1 MAERAYIVEAV
12 RTAGGKRD
20 GRLSLWHPAD
30 LGAKVLDELVTRLD
44 MDPALVDD
52 VVFGCVDQ
60 VGAQSGNVARNAI
73 LSSSFPESVPG
84 TSVDRQCG
92 SSQQAIHF
100 AIQAVMS
107 GTQDIV
113 IGGGVEVMSMVPI
126 GAAVKDGYDAG
137 HGLPFDS
144 EGMKERY
151 PGVFFSQFTGAELV
165 ADKWNLSREDLD
177 KFALESHQKAA
188 HATESKYF
196 DREILPV
203 EGRNAEGMNDLVMAD
218 EGIRFDASLDKLAG
232 LNPVTE
238 GGVITAGNAS
248 QITDG
253 AAAVM
258 VCNVAGL
265 NKIQAN
271 PHQPRKDFN
280 DSKMEELVLSIKEKG
295 ILQPIAVR
303 ELKNGNYEIIAGERR
318 YRASKAIGLKS
329 IPAYILSVEDESE
342 IMEFALIENIQRDD
356 LNPIEESEA
365 YASLK
370 SKYNLSQKE
379 ISKKVGKSRSLIAN
393 SLRLLKLPSSIK
405 EDIKNN
411 KLSMGHAVSLLGLKS
426 KTQML
431 AIANR
436 IIKNKLSV
444 RNTEEIISKINS
456 NAPKSN

>member
-1 MAERAYIVEAV
+1 MAEKAYIVEAV

-30 LGAKVLDELVTRLD
+30 LGAKVLDELVKRLD

-126 GAAVKDGYDAG
+126 GAAVTDGYNAG

-144 EGMKERY
+144 EGMKARY

-203 EGRNAEGMNDLVMAD
+203 EGRNVEGMNDLVMAD

-258 VCNVAGL
+258 VCNDAGL
-265 NKIQAN
+265 KKIQAN
-271 PHQPRKDFN
+271 PRAEIVSISVVGDDPVF
-280 DSKMEELVLSIKEKG
+280 MLTGPIPASIK
-295 ILQPIAVR
+295 A
-303 ELKNGNYEIIAGERR
+303 LKSANLTIDDMDLYEVNEAFAPVPLAWAEDLKADRSKLNVNGGAMALGHPLGATGAKLMTTLLHEMERR
-318 YRASKAIGLKS
+318 ESTYGLQAICEG
-329 IPAYILSVEDESE
+329 
-342 IMEFALIENIQRDD
+342 
-356 LNPIEESEA
+356 
-365 YASLK
+365 
-370 SKYNLSQKE
+370 
-379 ISKKVGKSRSLIAN
+379 GGTAN
-393 SLRLLKLPSSIK
+393 
-405 EDIKNN
+405 
-411 KLSMGHAVSLLGLKS
+411 A
-426 KTQML
+426 T
-431 AIANR
+431 
-436 IIKNKLSV
+436 IIKRS
-444 RNTEEIISKINS
+444 E
-456 NAPKSN
+456 

>member
-1 MAERAYIVEAV
+1 MAEKAYIVEAV

-44 MDPALVDD
+44 MDPVLVDD

-196 DREILPV
+196 DQEILPV
-203 EGRNAEGMNDLVMAD
+203 EGRNSEGMKDLVMAD

-258 VCNVAGL
+258 VCNDAGL
-265 NKIQAN
+265 KKIQAS
-271 PHQPRKDFN
+271 PRAEIVSISVVGDDPVFMLTGPIPASIQALKTANLTIDDMDLYEVNEAFAPVPLAWA
-280 DSKMEELVLSIKEKG
+280 EELKADRSKLNV
-295 ILQPIAVR
+295 
-303 ELKNGNYEIIAGERR
+303 NGGAMALGHPLGATGAKLMTTLLHEMERR
-318 YRASKAIGLKS
+318 ESTYGLQAICEG
-329 IPAYILSVEDESE
+329 
-342 IMEFALIENIQRDD
+342 
-356 LNPIEESEA
+356 
-365 YASLK
+365 
-370 SKYNLSQKE
+370 
-379 ISKKVGKSRSLIAN
+379 GGTAN
-393 SLRLLKLPSSIK
+393 
-405 EDIKNN
+405 
-411 KLSMGHAVSLLGLKS
+411 A
-426 KTQML
+426 T
-431 AIANR
+431 
-436 IIKNKLSV
+436 IIK
-444 RNTEEIISKINS
+444 RI
-456 NAPKSN
+456 

>member
-1 MAERAYIVEAV
+1 MAEKAYIVEAV

-151 PGVFFSQFTGAELV
+151 PGVFSSQFTGAELV

-258 VCNVAGL
+258 VCNDAGL
-265 NKIQAN
+265 KKIQAN
-271 PHQPRKDFN
+271 PRAEIVSISVVGDDPVFMLTGPIPASIQALKTANLTIDDMDLYEVNEAFAPVPLAWAEDLKADR
-280 DSKMEELVLSIKEKG
+280 SKLNV
-295 ILQPIAVR
+295 
-303 ELKNGNYEIIAGERR
+303 NGGAMALGHPLGATGAKLMTTLLHEMERR
-318 YRASKAIGLKS
+318 ESTYGLQAICEG
-329 IPAYILSVEDESE
+329 
-342 IMEFALIENIQRDD
+342 
-356 LNPIEESEA
+356 
-365 YASLK
+365 
-370 SKYNLSQKE
+370 
-379 ISKKVGKSRSLIAN
+379 GGTAN
-393 SLRLLKLPSSIK
+393 
-405 EDIKNN
+405 
-411 KLSMGHAVSLLGLKS
+411 A
-426 KTQML
+426 T
-431 AIANR
+431 
-436 IIKNKLSV
+436 IIK
-444 RNTEEIISKINS
+444 RI
-456 NAPKSN
+456 

>member
-1 MAERAYIVEAV
+1 MAEKAYIVEAV

-44 MDPALVDD
+44 IDPVLVDD
-52 VVFGCVDQ
+52 VIFGCVDQ

-126 GAAVKDGYDAG
+126 GAAVTDGYNAG

-177 KFALESHQKAA
+177 KFALESHQKAT

-258 VCNVAGL
+258 ICNDAGL
-265 NKIQAN
+265 KKIQSNPRAEIVSISVVGDDPVFMLTGPIPASIQALKTAN
-271 PHQPRKDFN
+271 LTIDDIDLYEVNEAFAPVPLAWA
-280 DSKMEELVLSIKEKG
+280 S
-295 ILQPIAVR
+295 
-303 ELKNGNYEIIAGERR
+303 ELKADRSKLNVNGGAMALGHPLGATGAKLMTTLLYEMERR
-318 YRASKAIGLKS
+318 ESTYGLQAICEG
-329 IPAYILSVEDESE
+329 
-342 IMEFALIENIQRDD
+342 
-356 LNPIEESEA
+356 
-365 YASLK
+365 
-370 SKYNLSQKE
+370 
-379 ISKKVGKSRSLIAN
+379 GGTAN
-393 SLRLLKLPSSIK
+393 
-405 EDIKNN
+405 
-411 KLSMGHAVSLLGLKS
+411 A
-426 KTQML
+426 T
-431 AIANR
+431 
-436 IIKNKLSV
+436 IIKRL
-444 RNTEEIISKINS
+444 
-456 NAPKSN
+456 

>member
-1 MAERAYIVEAV
+1 MAEKAYIVEAV

-20 GRLSLWHPAD
+20 GKLSLWHPAD
-30 LGAKVLDELVTRLD
+30 LGAKILDELVTRLD
-44 MDPALVDD
+44 IDPSMVDD
-52 VVFGCVDQ
+52 VIFGCVDQ
-60 VGAQSGNVARNAI
+60 VGAQSGNIARNAV

-126 GAAVKDGYDAG
+126 GAAVTDGYNAG

-144 EGMKERY
+144 DGMKARY

-188 HATESKYF
+188 QATESKFF
-196 DREILPV
+196 DKEILPI
-203 EGRNAEGMNDLVMAD
+203 EGKNAEGINDLVMAD

-232 LNPVTE
+232 LKTVTE

-258 VCNVAGL
+258 ICNDAGL
-265 NKIQAN
+265 KKIQSS
-271 PHQPRKDFN
+271 PRAEVVSISVVGDDPVF
-280 DSKMEELVLSIKEKG
+280 MLTGPIPASIKALETANLT
-295 ILQPIAVR
+295 IDDMDLYEVNEAFAPVPLAWALELQADRSKLNV
-303 ELKNGNYEIIAGERR
+303 NGGAMALGHPLGATGAKLMTTLLHEMERR
-318 YRASKAIGLKS
+318 ESTFGLQAICEG
-329 IPAYILSVEDESE
+329 
-342 IMEFALIENIQRDD
+342 
-356 LNPIEESEA
+356 
-365 YASLK
+365 
-370 SKYNLSQKE
+370 
-379 ISKKVGKSRSLIAN
+379 GGTAN
-393 SLRLLKLPSSIK
+393 
-405 EDIKNN
+405 
-411 KLSMGHAVSLLGLKS
+411 A
-426 KTQML
+426 T
-431 AIANR
+431 
-436 IIKNKLSV
+436 IIKRV
-444 RNTEEIISKINS
+444 G
-456 NAPKSN
+456 